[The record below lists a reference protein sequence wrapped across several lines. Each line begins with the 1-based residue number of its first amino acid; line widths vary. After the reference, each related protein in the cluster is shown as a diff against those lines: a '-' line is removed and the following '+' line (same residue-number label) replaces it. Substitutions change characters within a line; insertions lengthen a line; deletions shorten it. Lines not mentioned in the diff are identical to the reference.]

1 MTLISI
7 KIQIIT
13 TSTQLVY
20 QFKRLSAFIVYQMIK
35 KYFRGKI
42 DDYVV
47 LDTTYCVFFCVVTSI
62 HHQTVKYPLIIY
74 DCNTSWTE

>member
-47 LDTTYCVFFCVVTSI
+47 LDTTYCVFFLRCYFHPPPDCQI
-62 HHQTVKYPLIIY
+62 PLNNIRL
-74 DCNTSWTE
+74 